1 MKIVNIEA
9 LNYIL
14 KVAKKQGFRI
24 YLENT
29 YLTKPYGGWVKLIPP
44 TFLGLKEMN
53 KTKLYVHYK
62 IC

>member
-9 LNYIL
+9 LNYYIL

-29 YLTKPYGGWVKLIPP
+29 YLTKPYGGWVKLIPQL
-44 TFLGLKEMN
+44 F
-53 KTKLYVHYK
+53 
-62 IC
+62 